1 MNFTQEQLVLSQ
13 KEWRELL
20 IKNNIKNVPNKIK
33 VERKKALNRV
43 SAKKSASKKLQNYD
57 RLKLYVVELV
67 KRCKE
72 FENENN
78 ELKEEIKKNNNI
90 NLKNDQ
96 FWSVGL
102 DILDFNV

>member
-1 MNFTQEQLVLSQ
+1 MNFTQEQLVLPP
-13 KEWRELL
+13 KEWVKLL
-20 IKNNIKNVPNKIK
+20 IKNDIKNVPNKIK
-33 VERKKALNRV
+33 VERRKALNRI
-43 SAKKSASKKLQNYD
+43 SAKKSASKKLQDYD
-57 RLKLYVVELV
+57 RLKLCVVQLV

-72 FENENN
+72 LENENN

-90 NLKNDQ
+90 NLKNDP

>member
-1 MNFTQEQLVLSQ
+1 MSFTQEQLTLPQ

-20 IKNNIKNVPNKIK
+20 IKNGIKIVPNKIK
-33 VERKKALNRV
+33 VERRKALNRV
-43 SAKKSASKKLQNYD
+43 SAKKSASKKLQDYD
-57 RLKLYVVELV
+57 RLKLCVVHLV

-72 FENENN
+72 LENENN

-102 DILDFNV
+102 DILDFNI

>member
-1 MNFTQEQLVLSQ
+1 MSFTQEQLTLPQ
-13 KEWRELL
+13 NEWRELL
-20 IKNNIKNVPNKIK
+20 IKNCIKIVPNKIK
-33 VERKKALNRV
+33 VERRKALNRV

-57 RLKLYVVELV
+57 RLKLCVVELV

-72 FENENN
+72 LENENN

-90 NLKNDQ
+90 NLKNDP